1 MERTIIS
8 KTLIKK
14 IKNDSGQCLSCKE
27 AILSKVFWMHI
38 IIIVL
43 GSCGNL
49 FINTN
54 YKLYA
59 KDKID
64 SDSFLTLV
72 GLIGSVGNGVSRF
85 FWSSLFNRIGYK
97 LIMTLMLLINIICL
111 ATIRFSVETK

>member
-1 MERTIIS
+1 
-8 KTLIKK
+8 
-14 IKNDSGQCLSCKE
+14 
-27 AILSKVFWMHI
+27 MHI

>member
-1 MERTIIS
+1 MEKTIIS
-8 KTLIKK
+8 HSLIKK
-14 IKNDSGQCLSCKE
+14 MKNDSGQCLNCKE
-27 AILSKVFWMHI
+27 AIASKIFWVHVAI
-38 IIIVL
+38 IIL

-59 KDKID
+59 KEKIR
-64 SDSFLTLV
+64 SDEFLTLV

-97 LIMTLMLLINIICL
+97 LIMLLMISLNIICL
-111 ATIRFSVETK
+111 ATVRFSV